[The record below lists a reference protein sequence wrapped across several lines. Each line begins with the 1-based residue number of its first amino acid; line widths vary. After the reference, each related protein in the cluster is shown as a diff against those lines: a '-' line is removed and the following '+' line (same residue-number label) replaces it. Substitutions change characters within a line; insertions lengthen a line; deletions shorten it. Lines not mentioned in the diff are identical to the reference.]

1 MPWCQYIRGIY
12 SKHAWYGLY
21 SDSSIRGAIH
31 LSTSLAIA
39 LRSELI
45 PGLNTFILQHRQC
58 TRYISL
64 WIKLPSAAKVT

>member
-31 LSTSLAIA
+31 LSTTLAIA
-39 LRSELI
+39 LRPELI
-45 PGLNTFILQHRQC
+45 LVLNTFILQH
-58 TRYISL
+58 
-64 WIKLPSAAKVT
+64 